1 MGKEHYIEQ
10 LKEQLHEIMERPATL
25 GRAEEITVYADAIC
39 ALHKMGSHEDGED
52 TEFTR
57 EDAEKWV
64 SHMENEDG
72 TTGPHWSMSQTDAVA
87 NVAGVHEKSYVWWAV
102 LNAMY
107 SDHYNTAIKYG
118 LDRPEFYADLAR
130 DFIYDKDGGGAEEKI
145 AGYYHGVV
153 LRK

>member
-1 MGKEHYIEQ
+1 MGKEYYIEQ

-130 DFIYDKDGGGAEEKI
+130 DFIYDKDGGGAENKT
-145 AGYYHGVV
+145 AKYY
-153 LRK
+153 LAFFSD